1 MPPKFITQR
10 PSTAKYFRGVKPIVN
25 RQVERMEDMP
35 TLNDIHT
42 QRIMEYLT
50 GKGWSKAEILD
61 FINFITQINS
71 TK

>member
-1 MPPKFITQR
+1 MK
-10 PSTAKYFRGVKPIVN
+10 
-25 RQVERMEDMP
+25 DMP

-50 GKGWSKAEILD
+50 NKNWSKAEILD